1 MYKYLNRI
9 FIAFSIF
16 LNTVLGGSNNQTF
29 SARNWQRKRDGKL
42 HRVWL
47 IDFVFR
53 NKMHCC
59 ERGLNGH
66 AIQLL
71 KTTMNTW
78 ALIKKEICGNKVT
91 FLG

>member
-42 HRVWL
+42 HLVWL

-59 ERGLNGH
+59 ES
-66 AIQLL
+66 
-71 KTTMNTW
+71 W
-78 ALIKKEICGNKVT
+78 IKWSIIHNSIKNYNEHMGFNKKRNMWE
-91 FLG
+91 